1 MKFLGARVACFVA
14 VSGAVTWTASC
25 SQTSWISVENTPP
38 PSQSGSTGEGAGG
51 GNAGPGEGVGGGI
64 GVLLDGGVVS
74 VPGPATLPGGAEP
87 PAISGGTLLVLADGT
102 TAVAADPDRDVVW
115 IVDLSTQSLV
125 HQVTLQP
132 GDEPGRVAEDAA
144 GRVHVALR
152 RGGALVSIDPKAGS
166 VLARRAVCPAP
177 RGLAYDASADALQ
190 VACMDGRLVTL
201 PAAGGAATRTVQVDS
216 DLRDVVIQGG
226 QLYVSRFRAA
236 ELLQLAA
243 DGTVAQRITL
253 PIAPVVGLPILPPSP
268 PPGGGGGGGIAIDAG
283 AEGPLTAAP
292 AVAYRTVALPG
303 GGLAMLHQRGQ
314 QEAVSTQPGGYTSG
328 GACPGVGI
336 VQDAVTI
343 IQPGTAPAISPP
355 LGMTTLAVDLAVSPD
370 GTQIAIA
377 APGTTNGPNV
387 STYFVSA
394 VQGSGSCALP
404 SGPSTHGSVI
414 AVAFDPQG
422 NLVSQTRDPA
432 VINFKGL
439 SISLPGSSVSTAGHT
454 VFHTAPGLSSIACAS
469 CHPEGGDDGR
479 VWQFDNLGPR
489 RTQNLRG
496 GVMARMPFHWSGD
509 VPDMD
514 ALVSVV
520 LVGRMG
526 GEPID
531 QPSIAAL
538 AQWMDAQ
545 PALAAPPPVDPAS
558 VARGATVFND
568 PTVGCT
574 ACHSGP
580 QLSTHALVDVG
591 TGGTFKVPSLIA
603 VGYRAPYLHDGCA
616 TTLLDRFGPTCG
628 GGDSHGQTQQ
638 LTAGQLGDLVAYLQ
652 TL

>member
-1 MKFLGARVACFVA
+1 MQFLGARAAGCFA
-14 VSGAVTWTASC
+14 ALWCAVTWTASC
-25 SQTSWISVENTPP
+25 GQSTTWSGDYNPPPGQSTPP
-38 PSQSGSTGEGAGG
+38 SEGAGG
-51 GNAGPGEGVGGGI
+51 GPGGSLDGTGGGPGGGTP
-64 GVLLDGGVVS
+64 VS
-74 VPGPATLPGGAEP
+74 VPGPASLPGGAEP

-115 IVDLSTQSLV
+115 VVDLTTQELLQ
-125 HQVTLQP
+125 QVALQP

-144 GRVHVALR
+144 GRVHIALR
-152 RGGALVSIDPKAGS
+152 RGGALLSIDPLAGTI
-166 VLARRAVCPAP
+166 LARRPVCPAP

-201 PAAGGAATRTVQVDS
+201 PAAGGAATRTVQVEG

-226 QLYVSRFRAA
+226 QLYVSLFRAA

-253 PIAPVVGLPILPPSP
+253 PIAPIVGVPILPPPP
-268 PPGGGGGGGIAIDAG
+268 PPGGGGGGSAVDAG
-283 AEGPLTAAP
+283 VDGPLTAAP

-314 QEAVSTQPGGYTSG
+314 QQPVSTQPGGYGSTG
-328 GACPGVGI
+328 PCPGVGI

-355 LGMTTLAVDLAVSPD
+355 LGMATLAVDLAVSPD

-377 APGTTNGPNV
+377 APGTTNGPNASMYSV
-387 STYFVSA
+387 SV
-394 VQGSGSCALP
+394 VQGPGLCAFP
-404 SGPSTHGSVI
+404 SGPTSINGSVI

-422 NLVSQTRDPA
+422 NLVSQTRDPPS
-432 VINFKGL
+432 IGFNDL
-439 SISLPGSSVSTAGHT
+439 SIALPGAAVSTAGHT
-454 VFHTAPGLSSIACAS
+454 VFHTAPGQTSIACAS

-496 GVMARMPFHWSGD
+496 GVLARTPFHWSGD
-509 VPDMD
+509 IPDMD

-526 GEPID
+526 GQPID
-531 QPSIAAL
+531 EPATAAL
-538 AQWMDAQ
+538 GQWMDAL
-545 PALAAPPPVDPAS
+545 PALAPPAPADPAA
-558 VARGATVFND
+558 VAQGAAIFND
-568 PTVGCT
+568 ATVGCT

-591 TGGTFKVPSLIA
+591 TGGKFKVPSLIA

-616 TTLLDRFGPTCG
+616 TTLQRSLRP
-628 GGDSHGQTQQ
+628 HLRRRQ
-638 LTAGQLGDLVAYLQ
+638 
-652 TL
+652 

>member
-1 MKFLGARVACFVA
+1 MRLSCWA
-14 VSGAVTWTASC
+14 VSCQNPAWVGGTDPTT
-25 SQTSWISVENTPP
+25 SQSGPP
-38 PSQSGSTGEGAGG
+38 PSQGLGGSSGDGF
-51 GNAGPGEGVGGGI
+51 GGGI
-64 GVLLDGGVVS
+64 SDG
-74 VPGPATLPGGAEP
+74 PDQPAALPGGAEP

-115 IVDLSTQSLV
+115 IVDLSTASVV
-125 HQVTLQP
+125 HQVTLHP
-132 GDEPGRVAEDAA
+132 GDEPGRVAQDAA

-152 RGGALVSIDPKAGS
+152 RGGALVSIDPKTGT
-166 VLARRAVCPAP
+166 VLARRPVCPAP
-177 RGLAYDASADALQ
+177 RGLAYDASVDALH

-201 PAAGGAATRTVQVDS
+201 AAAGGAATRTVQVDS

-253 PIAPVVGLPILPPSP
+253 PIATTQGIAPSP
-268 PPGGGGGGGIAIDAG
+268 PAGFDGGLEFDGGPGTT
-283 AEGPLTAAP
+283 TAAP
-292 AVAYRTVALPG
+292 SVAYRTVALPG
-303 GGLAMLHQRGQ
+303 GGLAMLHQRAQ
-314 QEAVSTQPGGYTSG
+314 QEPVSTQPGGYGSG
-328 GACPGVGI
+328 GGMCPGAGI
-336 VQDAVTI
+336 VESAVTI
-343 IQPGTAPAISPP
+343 IQPGTAPAIAPP
-355 LGMTTLAVDLAVSPD
+355 LGMITLAVDLAVSPD
-370 GTQIAIA
+370 GSQIAVA

-387 STYFVSA
+387 PTYTPSA
-394 VQGSGSCALP
+394 VQAPGPCLLPTSGQGGTNP
-404 SGPSTHGSVI
+404 VI
-414 AVAFDPQG
+414 AVAYDPYG
-422 NLVSQTRDPA
+422 NLVSQTRDPPS
-432 VINFKGL
+432 INAHGTV
-439 SISLPGSSVSTAGHT
+439 ISLPGSSVSTAGHT
-454 VFHTAPGLSSIACAS
+454 IFHTAPGKSSIACAS

-479 VWQFDNLGPR
+479 VWQFDGLGPR

-531 QPSIAAL
+531 DRAIAAL
-538 AQWMDAQ
+538 GQWMDAQ
-545 PALAAPPPVDPAS
+545 PAIAAPPPVDAAS
-558 VARGATVFND
+558 VARGSTVFND

-580 QLSTHALVDVG
+580 QLSNHALVDVG
-591 TGGTFKVPSLIA
+591 TGGPFKVPSLVA

-616 TTLLDRFGPTCG
+616 ATLLDRFGPTCG
-628 GGDSHGQTQQ
+628 GGETHGHTQQ
-638 LTAGQLGDLVAYLQ
+638 LTAGQVGDLVAYLQ